1 MGVRW
6 DIFTYIYV
14 ICLHVYD
21 IVYIYIA
28 NTCQYYVT
36 MRLRWVYQEN
46 GGGEFVPTSVYSNG
60 ENEVSD
66 PFDGVSWNFIL
77 G

>member
-1 MGVRW
+1 
-6 DIFTYIYV
+6 
-14 ICLHVYD
+14 
-21 IVYIYIA
+21 
-28 NTCQYYVT
+28 